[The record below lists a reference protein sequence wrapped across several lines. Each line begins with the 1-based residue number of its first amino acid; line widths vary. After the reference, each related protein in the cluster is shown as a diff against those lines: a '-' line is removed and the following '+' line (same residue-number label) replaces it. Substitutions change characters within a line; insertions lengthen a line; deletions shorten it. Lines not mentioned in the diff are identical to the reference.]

1 MKKIQAIIFA
11 SLSLSLLVGCNND
24 NDNGYNTDKDDKEEV
39 FVSKWNDEGVK
50 KNIEESIKFDIPYI
64 EASSY
69 YSYCSTDEY
78 DEPVLNIGCN
88 FDTEEELDLA
98 MDNYYSICDEAG
110 YTMAR
115 ETIRQPTGLGSYYEI
130 DCGYADLV
138 INEDFAIEI
147 QFVIGK
153 VDKEASN
160 DQLCIVAFTYVPVDE
175 TKWPT
180 NLFEHYLGFDIPHYE
195 FEGAKYSASVEIE
208 QYEFQNGDIVNIP
221 LVTVTIS
228 NASSTSENEYYQK
241 LVDLE
246 YTIDDSSYDEGY
258 GYYAYD
264 KDNNHCIEFY
274 YSTYYGLLIFSWS
287 LEYFNI

>member
-11 SLSLSLLVGCNND
+11 SLSLSLLVGCNN
-24 NDNGYNTDKDDKEEV
+24 KEEV

-69 YSYCSTDEY
+69 YSYYSVD
-78 DEPVLNIGCN
+78 DFNEPVLNIGCN
-88 FDTEEELDLA
+88 FDTEEELDSA
-98 MDNYYSICDEAG
+98 MDNYYSICDNAG
-110 YTMAR
+110 YVMAR

-130 DCGYADLV
+130 DCGFADLV
-138 INEDFAIEI
+138 INENFAIEI

-153 VDKEASN
+153 VDASAAN
-160 DQLCIVAFTYVPVDE
+160 DQLCIVAFTYIPVDE

-180 NLFEHYLGFDIPHYE
+180 NLFEHYLGYDIPHYE
-195 FEGAKYSASVEIE
+195 FEGAQYSASVEIDE
-208 QYEFQNGDIVNIP
+208 YEFENGDVVKIP
-221 LVTVTIS
+221 LVSVIIS
-228 NASSTSENEYYQK
+228 NASSTSEDEYYQK
-241 LVDLE
+241 LLNLE

-258 GYYAYD
+258 GYYAFN
-264 KDNNHCIEFY
+264 KDNTHCVKFY
-274 YSTYYGLLIFSWS
+274 YSSYYGLLIFSWS